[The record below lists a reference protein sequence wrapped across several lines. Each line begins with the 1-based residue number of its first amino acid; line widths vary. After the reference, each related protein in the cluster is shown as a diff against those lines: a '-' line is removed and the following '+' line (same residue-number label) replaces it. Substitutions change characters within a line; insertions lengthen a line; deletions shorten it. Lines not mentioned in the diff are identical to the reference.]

1 MRKTKESIESIG
13 MGRSIRWIRFESY
26 RRFHAV
32 FTCHWG
38 LYWTYCGRCIRPE
51 GVRNED
57 TKPSAVCGCC
67 RSRII
72 RPYLIPAKIAKLN
85 G

>member
-1 MRKTKESIESIG
+1 MRKTKESIESIE

-32 FTCHWG
+32 FAWHWG
-38 LYWTYCGRCIRPE
+38 LYWTFCGRCIRPE
-51 GVRNED
+51 SVRDESIQP
-57 TKPSAVCGCC
+57 PSVCGCC
-67 RSRII
+67 RSRIK